1 MVLVLSPHLLST
13 NGPEYLMAVC
23 MCSYGY
29 QVDHVMELIEGF
41 GLLLQA
47 AVTLFIFARF

>member
-1 MVLVLSPHLLST
+1 MVLVLGAYLLPTNDYQHNITVHLYDSD
-13 NGPEYLMAVC
+13 V
-23 MCSYGY
+23 
-29 QVDHVMELIEGF
+29 QVDHVMEFIEGF